1 MPEILKYLHDGLDA
15 PLFKFGGGQFT
26 TGSLTGALLAF
37 LLLILGARWLR
48 LWMLKRL
55 SRGPLDLSMRETV
68 SSLTHYLVLIVGTLL
83 ILDGSGVKLSSF
95 TVLAGALGVGVGFGL
110 QNIFSNFISGLIVM
124 FERPIKLGDH
134 IVVAGVEGDVVD
146 IGMRAT
152 HLLTAQ
158 GSTVIVPN
166 QNLITNNVVN
176 WDRHGKSA
184 AVLQFRL
191 NGKPADDEA
200 LLLAV
205 VGGNPAV
212 LKVPEPTVFT
222 VAVDHAGHVM
232 ELHFW
237 LAGDALSRLKVI
249 SEINRSLLERLAAL
263 NQGIAPNP

>member
-1 MPEILKYLHDGLDA
+1 MTEILKYLHQGLDA
-15 PLFKFGGGQFT
+15 PLFTFGGGQFT
-26 TGSLTGALLAF
+26 TGSLAGALIAF
-37 LLLILGARWLR
+37 LLLIMGSRWLR

-68 SSLTHYLVLIVGTLL
+68 SSLTHYLVLAIGTLL

-134 IVVAGVEGDVVD
+134 IVVAGVEGDVVE

-152 HLLTAQ
+152 RLLTAQ

-176 WDRHGKSA
+176 WDRRGWSA

-191 NGKPADDEA
+191 NGKPAEDEA
-200 LLLAV
+200 LLLEIAR
-205 VGGNPAV
+205 GNQAV
-212 LKVPEPTVFT
+212 LKTPEPSVFT
-222 VAVDHAGHVM
+222 VAVDHAGHVL

-237 LAGDALSRLKVI
+237 LAGDALARLTVI
-249 SEINRSLLERLAAL
+249 SQINCAVLERLAAL